1 MMKKIEAL
9 LILQKSRRDIFSL
22 IDLKKLLR
30 SESDNI
36 AYIQANRLTKEGL
49 LDRIAKGVYC
59 LKDKKPTDF
68 EIANFLYKPSYV
80 SLESAL
86 AYYGIL
92 IQVPQVITSVTIKRA
107 KKIRA
112 VNKEFAYFH
121 LDQRYYSDY
130 IKEQHF
136 LIATPEK
143 AIVDTIFFAS
153 YGRTV
158 INPEEWVLDKID
170 KKRLRELSGKIK
182 SEIFGNFF
190 DSLNIKL

>member
-1 MMKKIEAL
+1 MKKIEAL
-9 LILQKSRRDIFSL
+9 IILQKSGRNIFSL

-30 SESDNI
+30 IESDNT
-36 AYIQANRLTKEGL
+36 AYIQANRLTKEGF

-59 LKDKKPTDF
+59 LKDRKPADF
-68 EIANFLYKPSYV
+68 EIANFLYKPSHV

-92 IQVPQVITSVTIKRA
+92 LQVPQVITSVTLKRA

-112 VNKEFAYFH
+112 VNKEFVYFH
-121 LDQRYYSDY
+121 LNQRYYSDY
-130 IKEQHF
+130 TREQHF
-136 LIATPEK
+136 IIATPEK
-143 AIVDTIFFAS
+143 ALIDTIFFAS

-170 KKRLRELSGKIK
+170 KKRFKKLSGRIKSKIFHNFFNSLKIK
-182 SEIFGNFF
+182 
-190 DSLNIKL
+190 L

>member
-1 MMKKIEAL
+1 VKKIEAL
-9 LILQKSRRDIFSL
+9 LILQKSGRDIFSL

-30 SESDNI
+30 IRSDNT
-36 AYIQANRLTKEGL
+36 AYVQTNRLTKEGF

-59 LKDKKPTDF
+59 LKDKKPADF

-92 IQVPQVITSVTIKRA
+92 IQVPQVITSVTLKRA

-112 VNKEFAYFH
+112 VNKEFIYFH

-136 LIATPEK
+136 IIATPEK
-143 AIVDTIFFAS
+143 ALIDTIFFAS

-170 KKRLRELSGKIK
+170 KKRFKKLSVRIESKI
-182 SEIFGNFF
+182 FRNFF
-190 DSLNIKL
+190 NSLKIRL